1 MAPLTW
7 MSKVSPFQWTS
18 SWAWIPQGGP
28 QSLPLGAAA
37 AFVIWMCTYQ
47 EMWGESPWGL
57 PGYSFWWAL
66 VSVQDWIA
74 CLVAPPRKQDHPL
87 RTLLGQTKLR
97 CHFNKSTDLGDFV
110 SRGSF
115 GYWRDLWLKFKLLVN
130 SLGLPVFI
138 PWLEQQDSSSN
149 PKSPDLSRS
158 GRKKAG
164 ANHTDAGRGLGHCF
178 CEPPDVGAENQIWVH
193 MQE

>member
-57 PGYSFWWAL
+57 PGYSPWWAL

-74 CLVAPPRKQDHPL
+74 CLVAPTETRPSFEDPIGTDKAEVPL
-87 RTLLGQTKLR
+87 
-97 CHFNKSTDLGDFV
+97 
-110 SRGSF
+110 
-115 GYWRDLWLKFKLLVN
+115 
-130 SLGLPVFI
+130 
-138 PWLEQQDSSSN
+138 QQIN
-149 PKSPDLSRS
+149 RL
-158 GRKKAG
+158 
-164 ANHTDAGRGLGHCF
+164 RGLC
-178 CEPPDVGAENQIWVH
+178 QQRKLWVL
-193 MQE
+193 EGLVA